1 MSCPNNEAT
10 KLESKK
16 NEECKENCEFNHNY
30 NPNSSCVLTNKG
42 NYLEIKTDGKN
53 NVSYNGQNLTLANA
67 RFYSPSLHT
76 FDGKHL
82 DGEMIL
88 THHGNG
94 LNVIVSVPVKSS
106 KGSGNSIDFFSK
118 ITPYVPSEK
127 NENQTVNVSNW
138 SLNDVMPAAKT
149 PFYNYKGSSPYP
161 PCHMKATMIVF
172 DPDYA
177 VAIKSSD
184 LSIIKKVIKPAK
196 KSSSNKEGFV
206 GGMMGGFKEGLV
218 TYNSGGSNNT
228 DKDEGGEAMV
238 CTEYYDTDPEASKS
252 GVSIDGT
259 SDTSIKKPSIDWSK
273 ITQSPYFIGGI
284 ILLVLILGFIF
295 IKFVVPKIF
304 AKLNKSSDVM
314 AAPEAELEIPST

>member
-94 LNVIVSVPVKSS
+94 LNVIVSVPVKAS

-118 ITPYVPSEK
+118 ITPYVPSEMMLCQQQK
-127 NENQTVNVSNW
+127 LHFT
-138 SLNDVMPAAKT
+138 
-149 PFYNYKGSSPYP
+149 
-161 PCHMKATMIVF
+161 
-172 DPDYA
+172 
-177 VAIKSSD
+177 
-184 LSIIKKVIKPAK
+184 IIKEVLLIHLVI
-196 KSSSNKEGFV
+196 
-206 GGMMGGFKEGLV
+206 
-218 TYNSGGSNNT
+218 
-228 DKDEGGEAMV
+228 
-238 CTEYYDTDPEASKS
+238 
-252 GVSIDGT
+252 
-259 SDTSIKKPSIDWSK
+259 
-273 ITQSPYFIGGI
+273 
-284 ILLVLILGFIF
+284 
-295 IKFVVPKIF
+295 
-304 AKLNKSSDVM
+304 
-314 AAPEAELEIPST
+314 

>member
-1 MSCPNNEAT
+1 
-10 KLESKK
+10 
-16 NEECKENCEFNHNY
+16 
-30 NPNSSCVLTNKG
+30 
-42 NYLEIKTDGKN
+42 
-53 NVSYNGQNLTLANA
+53 
-67 RFYSPSLHT
+67 
-76 FDGKHL
+76 
-82 DGEMIL
+82 
-88 THHGNG
+88 
-94 LNVIVSVPVKSS
+94 
-106 KGSGNSIDFFSK
+106 
-118 ITPYVPSEK
+118 
-127 NENQTVNVSNW
+127 
-138 SLNDVMPAAKT
+138 
-149 PFYNYKGSSPYP
+149 
-161 PCHMKATMIVF
+161 MKATMIIF

-206 GGMMGGFKEGLV
+206 GGMIGGFKEGLV

-252 GVSIDGT
+252 GVNIDGANV
-259 SDTSIKKPSIDWSK
+259 KKSSIDWSK

-314 AAPEAELEIPST
+314 AAPEAELEIPEVGN